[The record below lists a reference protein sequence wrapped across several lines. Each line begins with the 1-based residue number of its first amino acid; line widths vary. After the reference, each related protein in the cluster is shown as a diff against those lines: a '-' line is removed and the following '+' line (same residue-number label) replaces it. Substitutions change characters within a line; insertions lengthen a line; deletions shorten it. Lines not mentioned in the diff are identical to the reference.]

1 MKELNLSSV
10 CSPTSV
16 FVQSEL
22 DVANEQLL
30 SLYILPKTFCVC
42 N

>member
-1 MKELNLSSV
+1 MKKLNQSSV

-30 SLYILPKTFCVC
+30 SLYILSKDFCL
-42 N
+42 